1 MFEGLNPEDLIK
13 TLLYKKNKKAYNSF
27 IIYLIKE
34 GKKTENKD
42 KKNITRK
49 KIINYVLNNHVTS
62 KAGIAKELNLS
73 MPTVLA
79 NVNDLLEKRVLEETG
94 EYASTGGR
102 KAKSI
107 GINKSYCHAMGILI
121 TANHIEMV
129 LVNLGDEIIKKDR
142 IRLKFTAEL
151 SYCTEAAQKVKTF
164 LEGEV
169 AKDTLLGIGVAIPG
183 IIDQKERIVLKSHA
197 LGIENYSLRFLEQ
210 ALEIPVYFEN
220 DANAAMLAEKKQKYP
235 NAIYLSLNH
244 TLGGAF
250 CIDGK
255 LFRGQNQK
263 AGEFGHMILVPG
275 GRKCYCGKS
284 GCADAYCA
292 ASVLTQDNRQS
303 LDAFMEKIE
312 SGDEKNLQ
320 TWNEYLDHLA
330 VLISNLR
337 MAYDMDII
345 LGGDVGGVLSDYM
358 IPLGEKVMAYNGFE
372 HDVSYLKNCS
382 YKKEASAVGAAKY
395 FFTKHMGEL

>member
-1 MFEGLNPEDLIK
+1 M
-13 TLLYKKNKKAYNSF
+13 
-27 IIYLIKE
+27 
-34 GKKTENKD
+34 
-42 KKNITRK
+42 
-49 KIINYVLNNHVTS
+49 
-62 KAGIAKELNLS
+62 
-73 MPTVLA
+73 
-79 NVNDLLEKRVLEETG
+79 
-94 EYASTGGR
+94 
-102 KAKSI
+102 
-107 GINKSYCHAMGILI
+107 
-121 TANHIEMV
+121 
-129 LVNLGDEIIKKDR
+129 
-142 IRLKFTAEL
+142 
-151 SYCTEAAQKVKTF
+151 
-164 LEGEV
+164 
-169 AKDTLLGIGVAIPG
+169 AIPG

-220 DANAAMLAEKKQKYP
+220 DANAAMLAEKTKVSKCD
-235 NAIYLSLNH
+235 ISVLNH

-263 AGEFGHMILVPG
+263 AGEFGHMILVPS
-275 GRKCYCGKS
+275 GRKCYCGKL

-312 SGDEKNLQ
+312 SGDEKILQ
-320 TWNEYLDHLA
+320 IWDEYLDHLA

-382 YKKEASAVGAAKY
+382 RSEKEASAVGAAKY
-395 FFTKHMGEL
+395 FFTKHIVEL

>member
-1 MFEGLNPEDLIK
+1 
-13 TLLYKKNKKAYNSF
+13 
-27 IIYLIKE
+27 
-34 GKKTENKD
+34 
-42 KKNITRK
+42 
-49 KIINYVLNNHVTS
+49 
-62 KAGIAKELNLS
+62 
-73 MPTVLA
+73 
-79 NVNDLLEKRVLEETG
+79 
-94 EYASTGGR
+94 
-102 KAKSI
+102 
-107 GINKSYCHAMGILI
+107 
-121 TANHIEMV
+121 
-129 LVNLGDEIIKKDR
+129 
-142 IRLKFTAEL
+142 
-151 SYCTEAAQKVKTF
+151 
-164 LEGEV
+164 
-169 AKDTLLGIGVAIPG
+169 
-183 IIDQKERIVLKSHA
+183 
-197 LGIENYSLRFLEQ
+197 
-210 ALEIPVYFEN
+210 
-220 DANAAMLAEKKQKYP
+220 MLAEKKQKYP

-263 AGEFGHMILVPG
+263 
-275 GRKCYCGKS
+275 
-284 GCADAYCA
+284 DAYCA

-312 SGDEKNLQ
+312 SGDEKILQ

-395 FFTKHMGEL
+395 FFTKHMVEL

>member
-1 MFEGLNPEDLIK
+1 M
-13 TLLYKKNKKAYNSF
+13 
-27 IIYLIKE
+27 
-34 GKKTENKD
+34 
-42 KKNITRK
+42 
-49 KIINYVLNNHVTS
+49 
-62 KAGIAKELNLS
+62 
-73 MPTVLA
+73 
-79 NVNDLLEKRVLEETG
+79 
-94 EYASTGGR
+94 
-102 KAKSI
+102 
-107 GINKSYCHAMGILI
+107 
-121 TANHIEMV
+121 
-129 LVNLGDEIIKKDR
+129 
-142 IRLKFTAEL
+142 
-151 SYCTEAAQKVKTF
+151 
-164 LEGEV
+164 
-169 AKDTLLGIGVAIPG
+169 AIPG

-395 FFTKHMGEL
+395 FFTKHMAEL